1 MGRVTACLQRQG
13 SSEDAKRLAGEVL
26 TLGLDQ
32 ADGTF
37 FTLGLL
43 PAGGLQV
50 QRATEKART
59 KPAVISLFTCGM
71 GMDIGFEKTGFET
84 RYANDIAR
92 FACDTIRRNRPDV
105 PCDEGDIT
113 KIQTSAIMRKTGL
126 TEGDVDAV
134 IGGPPCQSFST
145 AGMRRGFHDRR
156 GIALLEF
163 IRVVKE
169 IRPEFFVF
177 ENVAGLKSA
186 AKKHMSF
193 YERANGG
200 GRKLGDD
207 YALGSLFRE
216 VLQSFSIR
224 GYKIDWKILNAA
236 DFGVPQKR
244 KRLILIGSR
253 TTDPKT
259 VFEDIQ
265 ALARWG
271 DPKTAS
277 EDGRLPWKTLR
288 DALCDL
294 KDPDRECT
302 KFPKWGKY
310 LRHVPPGG
318 CWIDLPKSLQ
328 DEAMGGARDTD
339 DPRKKGKQGGRRGFF
354 RRLSWDAPSP
364 TLVTSPSQLGSCL
377 CHPDEDRP
385 LSVREYARIQGFPDS
400 WEFVGST
407 SQKYRMIGEAVPIEL
422 ARAIASV
429 IYKHLG

>member
-1 MGRVTACLQRQG
+1 MAGPRASPSRQLAC
-13 SSEDAKRLAGEVL
+13 
-26 TLGLDQ
+26 
-32 ADGTF
+32 
-37 FTLGLL
+37 
-43 PAGGLQV
+43 
-50 QRATEKART
+50 
-59 KPAVISLFTCGM
+59 
-71 GMDIGFEKTGFET
+71 
-84 RYANDIAR
+84 
-92 FACDTIRRNRPDV
+92 
-105 PCDEGDIT
+105 
-113 KIQTSAIMRKTGL
+113 
-126 TEGDVDAV
+126 
-134 IGGPPCQSFST
+134 
-145 AGMRRGFHDRR
+145 RRGFHDRR

-193 YERANGG
+193 YERVNGG
-200 GRKLGDD
+200 GRKLSDD
-207 YALGSLFRE
+207 YTLGSLFRE

-277 EDGRLPWKTLR
+277 GDGRLPWKTLR

-328 DEAMGGARDTD
+328 DEAMGGGAGHRR
-339 DPRKKGKQGGRRGFF
+339 PAKEGQAGGTKRV
-354 RRLSWDAPSP
+354 L
-364 TLVTSPSQLGSCL
+364 
-377 CHPDEDRP
+377 
-385 LSVREYARIQGFPDS
+385 
-400 WEFVGST
+400 
-407 SQKYRMIGEAVPIEL
+407 
-422 ARAIASV
+422 
-429 IYKHLG
+429 